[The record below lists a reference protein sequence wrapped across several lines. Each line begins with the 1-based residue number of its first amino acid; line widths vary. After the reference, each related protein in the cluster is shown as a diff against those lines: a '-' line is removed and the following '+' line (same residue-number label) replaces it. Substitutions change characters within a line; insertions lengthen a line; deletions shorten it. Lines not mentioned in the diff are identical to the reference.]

1 VGVEPIEQR
10 SGDVEDDREKA
21 RACES
26 VEQRR
31 VDVIEVLLEDVAEIS
46 DRLME
51 VQAEDETDRG
61 HIS

>member
-1 VGVEPIEQR
+1 
-10 SGDVEDDREKA
+10 VEDDREKA
-21 RACES
+21 RACEA